1 MKKTTLHFVLAY
13 VLLQSVGSPLFG
25 AGAGA
30 FLPFMPD
37 EEVPKCYHTSPII
50 RDMFGFT
57 QLPVAVGYVED
68 PRRIAFYTHACEVLD
83 TIGEE
88 AMEREFTAIQPHIES
103 YKILFE
109 KIKAG
114 TIKIPDTHI
123 EQARSYVIPLVKR
136 KFSKNA

>member
-1 MKKTTLHFVLAY
+1 MKKTTLHFVVAY
-13 VLLQSVGSPLFG
+13 ILLQCGTASLLA
-25 AGAGA
+25 AGAGS

-37 EEVPKCYHTSPII
+37 EEVPKYYHTSLII
-50 RDMFGFT
+50 RDVLGFT
-57 QLPVAVGYVED
+57 QIPVAVTHWED
-68 PRRIAFYTHACEVLD
+68 PRRAAFYNHACDVLD
-83 TIGEE
+83 TVGEE
-88 AMEREFTAIQPHIES
+88 AMEREFRAIQPHIES
-103 YKILFE
+103 YKTLFE